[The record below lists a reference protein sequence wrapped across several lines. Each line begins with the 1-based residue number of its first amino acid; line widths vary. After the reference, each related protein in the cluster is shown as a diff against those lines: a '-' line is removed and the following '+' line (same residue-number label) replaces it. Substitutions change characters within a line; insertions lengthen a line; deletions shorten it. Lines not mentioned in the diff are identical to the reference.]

1 MAGAVVLVLLLAGV
15 GAYEYVTHL
24 PPPGTTRLV
33 VYTYATLFGGNC
45 GGPNLTAV
53 LAPFEAAHHVQID
66 LECPSGDLAT
76 TLIDEKANP
85 TADVVIGLDEI
96 STGEAEAAGVVVPY
110 VSPQLAHVAPRLA
123 AELSPDGGATPYE
136 WGYLGIDYNLSFA
149 AATHG
154 AITNSS
160 FLDFASNLSWAK
172 SLVVEDPSDIVG
184 EEFLLWEIEFY
195 ESVLHQPWQDWWK
208 AVDASLQY
216 APDWGTAFG
225 EFTAPSNPAPMV
237 VSYTED
243 PAYSVGTSGAASFNS
258 TVTTWNG
265 TEYGWRTVYGAAVV
279 AGSAHVG
286 LDEALIDWLLD
297 GSVQSQ
303 IPTNEWE
310 YPANVSTPLP
320 SVFAAAPDPSRIV
333 ALDDRT
339 TPALIA
345 ANLTG
350 QNGYVNEWQS
360 LENQYG

>member
-1 MAGAVVLVLLLAGV
+1 
-15 GAYEYVTHL
+15 
-24 PPPGTTRLV
+24 
-33 VYTYATLFGGNC
+33 
-45 GGPNLTAV
+45 
-53 LAPFEAAHHVQID
+53 
-66 LECPSGDLAT
+66 
-76 TLIDEKANP
+76 
-85 TADVVIGLDEI
+85 
-96 STGEAEAAGVVVPY
+96 
-110 VSPQLAHVAPRLA
+110 
-123 AELSPDGGATPYE
+123 
-136 WGYLGIDYNLSFA
+136 
-149 AATHG
+149 
-154 AITNSS
+154 
-160 FLDFASNLSWAK
+160 
-172 SLVVEDPSDIVG
+172 
-184 EEFLLWEIEFY
+184 
-195 ESVLHQPWQDWWK
+195 
-208 AVDASLQY
+208 
-216 APDWGTAFG
+216 
-225 EFTAPSNPAPMV
+225 MV